1 MNKKALL
8 VVSFGTSYDETRKK
22 TIDQIEMDLSKT
34 FPEHEF
40 RRAWTSQMIMNK
52 IKKRDGIHINNPTEA
67 LEKLHSE
74 GYDEVLIQPT
84 HIINGSE
91 YEGLYHDLLNFKD
104 KFKSISIGN
113 PLLTS
118 MEDYKKVAFAM
129 STIFPKDT
137 DDKLI
142 LLMGHGSEHHANS
155 AYPCMD
161 YVFNEEGYSN
171 VYIATVEGFPDL
183 DTFFSQTVSN
193 PTKNILLIPF
203 MIVAG
208 DHIQND
214 LVGDEKDSWKNI
226 LLSKGYN
233 VDSIIIGMGEIQEIR
248 DIFIEHAK
256 KARQLNV
263 ES

>member
-22 TIDQIEMDLSKT
+22 TIDQIEIDLSKA
-34 FPEHEF
+34 FPEYEF
-40 RRAWTSQMIMNK
+40 RRAWTSQMIINK
-52 IKKRDGIHINNPTEA
+52 IKKRDGTHINNPTEA

-74 GYDEVLIQPT
+74 GYEEVLIQPT

-91 YEGLYHDLLNFKD
+91 YEGLYHDLLNSKD
-104 KFKSISIGN
+104 KFKSISIGS

-118 MEDYKKVAFAM
+118 MEDYKKVASAM
-129 STIFPKDT
+129 SPVFPKDA
-137 DDKLI
+137 DNKII

-155 AYPCMD
+155 TYSCMD
-161 YVFNEEGYSN
+161 YVFKEEGYSN
-171 VYIATVEGFPDL
+171 VYIATVEGFPD
-183 DTFFSQTVSN
+183 TFFSQTASN
-193 PTKNILLIPF
+193 PIKNILLMPF

-214 LVGDEKDSWKNI
+214 LVGDEEDSWKNI

-233 VDSIIIGMGEIQEIR
+233 VDSILIGMGEIQEVR

-256 KARQLNV
+256 EAKKL
-263 ES
+263 